1 MFAPTKNGQ
10 KEKEAEPFE
19 EMGSAGIEAYGGYI
33 QEAYNTRLFWPDVYD
48 IYSRLL
54 RSDPE
59 TVISSGHFRSWA
71 GSQTSRY
78 ELPTDATPGDQR
90 INIFLNEVIDDIE
103 GGQRPFW
110 ETVVDTAFWGWS
122 LFEIVAGVRSPNWSA
137 PDENDPWK
145 SQYSDGLIGVR
156 RLAFRDHS
164 SFDSWEL
171 DDKTGRVLGLWQ
183 QDSPHPRILL
193 PAERCIHLTFG
204 DPNNPEGLS
213 PLEALWRL
221 ERHYFALQL
230 IQGMGFEHSAGH
242 VKFIVK
248 DELDS
253 TAKATIRRAA
263 RQVMTAQEGNYIT
276 EIEDKFTAD
285 IMDISFSSAGDILE
299 AIKYYSTLK
308 LQLFGMQW
316 VALSATTGSGSF
328 AAMEDSSTMALL
340 AYNNMMKSFADRVG
354 QQLWDYLAKANPQLF
369 SQASTKHKLVI
380 TPIDKVINLTELA
393 QFTSQ
398 IFPLIDVGD
407 EDVLALRRKSG
418 FMPETLPEEVTEVE
432 EIEPDEDN
440 ELTAKIDLLMNLVT
454 DMKDSKDK
462 YDLMVAELAAAE
474 KFKYSGPPPIDI
486 AKDKAKPL
494 DDPGEI
500 AQLLADVEAFAKKN
514 GLNLDQFLNA
524 KSTEPVKDDDDDTE
538 LSIMERVTGKITE
551 LVQSIKPA
559 PVHIHTP
566 QQTTI
571 IEPPMVNIDQPDIN
585 LTLPKQD
592 QPEINVIV
600 PEQLPPIVNMPKRGK
615 VTETTTINR
624 DPETE
629 LVESTVTT
637 YEEEE

>member
-1 MFAPTKNGQ
+1 M
-10 KEKEAEPFE
+10 
-19 EMGSAGIEAYGGYI
+19 Y
-33 QEAYNTRLFWPDVYD
+33 
-48 IYSRLL
+48 
-54 RSDPE
+54 
-59 TVISSGHFRSWA
+59 
-71 GSQTSRY
+71 
-78 ELPTDATPGDQR
+78 
-90 INIFLNEVIDDIE
+90 
-103 GGQRPFW
+103 
-110 ETVVDTAFWGWS
+110 
-122 LFEIVAGVRSPNWSA
+122 
-137 PDENDPWK
+137 
-145 SQYSDGLIGVR
+145 
-156 RLAFRDHS
+156 
-164 SFDSWEL
+164 
-171 DDKTGRVLGLWQ
+171 
-183 QDSPHPRILL
+183 
-193 PAERCIHLTFG
+193 
-204 DPNNPEGLS
+204 
-213 PLEALWRL
+213 
-221 ERHYFALQL
+221 
-230 IQGMGFEHSAGH
+230 
-242 VKFIVK
+242 
-248 DELDS
+248 
-253 TAKATIRRAA
+253 
-263 RQVMTAQEGNYIT
+263 
-276 EIEDKFTAD
+276 
-285 IMDISFSSAGDILE
+285 ISFSSAGDILE